1 MRLILQYLL
10 LFLRCTISNC
20 NVRVSLF
27 FFSFLVR
34 QIFACFREKE
44 HTYICT
50 YINTNKI
57 NATYGGNFEV
67 KNTFSRAKTTST
79 VVTDKAHAGHKNN
92 MHTGGKIE
100 ICTAEDKII
109 VVSINI
115 TKKIEI

>member
-1 MRLILQYLL
+1 M
-10 LFLRCTISNC
+10 
-20 NVRVSLF
+20 
-27 FFSFLVR
+27 
-34 QIFACFREKE
+34 
-44 HTYICT
+44 
-50 YINTNKI
+50 
-57 NATYGGNFEV
+57 

-115 TKKIEI
+115 KKKKLKYEIIYIYISTLKMPHIVYT

>member
-1 MRLILQYLL
+1 MR
-10 LFLRCTISNC
+10 
-20 NVRVSLF
+20 V
-27 FFSFLVR
+27 
-34 QIFACFREKE
+34 FAKKE

-50 YINTNKI
+50 CINTNKI

-115 TKKIEI
+115 TKKKLKYEIIYIYISTLKMPHIVYT